1 MGAMPT
7 ATLRQHPVA
16 PPSTRAPRRAGGGRR
31 RAQRRLIIALFLVAP
46 LLLLITFTYVP
57 LVNVFRYSLWEWDG
71 LDRNPE
77 NVGLENYREVFS
89 RSELIGVFS
98 VSLYYFFG
106 AFIQMAAAL
115 YFATV
120 LSFNVRF
127 RNLFKGIIFFP
138 HLINGVAIGF
148 IFLYFFQPDGV
159 LDSLLGLGGM
169 ESLQQ
174 YWLGDRTYVNY
185 SLAAV
190 SIWRYTG
197 INFVIFLG
205 AIQSIPSE
213 LYEASSIDGANR
225 WQQFRYII
233 LPGIRPV
240 IGLLTILAISGA
252 INVFEIP
259 YVITGGANGSTTF
272 VIQTVQTAF
281 QSNKVGLAS
290 AMAVVVLV
298 LVLVIAVIQRTFFKD
313 EAVQAT

>member
-1 MGAMPT
+1 MGAMST
-7 ATLRQHPVA
+7 ATLRQERATSVA
-16 PPSTRAPRRAGGGRR
+16 TAAPRRPGGKRTN
-31 RAQRRLIIALFLVAP
+31 QRRLVIALFLALP

-57 LVNVFRYSLWEWDG
+57 LVNVVRYSMWDWDG
-71 LDRNPE
+71 LDKNPE
-77 NVGLENYREVFS
+77 NVGLDNYREVFT

-120 LSFNVRF
+120 LSFDVRLRNV
-127 RNLFKGIIFFP
+127 FKGIIFFP

-159 LDSLLGLGGM
+159 LDAVLGLGGL
-169 ESLQQ
+169 ERLQQ
-174 YWLGDRTYVNY
+174 LWLGDRTYINY
-185 SLAAV
+185 SLASV

-205 AIQSIPSE
+205 AVQSIPSE

-240 IGLLTILAISGA
+240 IGLLAILAISGA

-259 YVITGGANGSTTF
+259 YVITGGANGSATF
-272 VIQTVQTAF
+272 VIETVQTAF
-281 QSNKVGLAS
+281 QSRKVGLAS
-290 AMAVVVLV
+290 AMAVIVLV
-298 LVLVIAVIQRTFFKD
+298 LVLVVAVIQRTFFED

>member
-1 MGAMPT
+1 MGAMST
-7 ATLRQHPVA
+7 ATLRQERATSVA
-16 PPSTRAPRRAGGGRR
+16 TAAPRRPGGKRTN
-31 RAQRRLIIALFLVAP
+31 QRRLVIALFLALP

-57 LVNVFRYSLWEWDG
+57 LVNVVRYSMWDWDG
-71 LDRNPE
+71 LDKNPE
-77 NVGLENYREVFS
+77 NVGLDNYREVFT

-120 LSFNVRF
+120 LSFDVRLRNV
-127 RNLFKGIIFFP
+127 FKGIIFFP

-159 LDSLLGLGGM
+159 LDAVLGLGGL
-169 ESLQQ
+169 ERLQQ
-174 YWLGDRTYVNY
+174 LWLGDRTYINY
-185 SLAAV
+185 SLASV

-205 AIQSIPSE
+205 AVQSIPSE

-259 YVITGGANGSTTF
+259 YVITGGANGSATF
-272 VIQTVQTAF
+272 VIETVQTAF
-281 QSNKVGLAS
+281 QSRKVGLAS
-290 AMAVVVLV
+290 AMAVIVLV
-298 LVLVIAVIQRTFFKD
+298 LVLVVAVIQRTFFED

>member
-1 MGAMPT
+1 MST
-7 ATLRQHPVA
+7 ATLQQERA
-16 PPSTRAPRRAGGGRR
+16 ASAATAAPRRPGGKRTN
-31 RAQRRLIIALFLVAP
+31 QRRLVIALFLVLP
-46 LLLLITFTYVP
+46 LLLLLTFTYIP
-57 LVNVFRYSLWEWDG
+57 LVNVVRYSMWDWDG

-77 NVGLENYREVFS
+77 NVGLDNYREVFT

-115 YFATV
+115 YSATV

-127 RNLFKGIIFFP
+127 RNIFKGIIFFP

-159 LDSLLGLGGM
+159 LDAVLGLGGL
-169 ESLQQ
+169 ERLQQ
-174 YWLGDRTYVNY
+174 LWLGDRTYINY
-185 SLAAV
+185 SLASV

-213 LYEASSIDGANR
+213 LYEASSIDGASR

-259 YVITGGANGSTTF
+259 YVITGGANGSATF
-272 VIQTVQTAF
+272 VIETVQTAF
-281 QSNKVGLAS
+281 QSRKVGLAS
-290 AMAVVVLV
+290 AMAVIVLV
-298 LVLVIAVIQRTFFKD
+298 LVLIVAIIQRTFFKD